1 MQRHTLLSNSRAS
14 TSDLLAWPEL
24 SPQESSA
31 AVSVSGHRSRQP
43 SDKIGE
49 VLRGGKFTDEEA
61 DTLVKKKPWSG
72 YKMKEM
78 SGSGIF
84 SANAKDTSSPANSA
98 NSKNRTSIRTYQK
111 AINGISQVL
120 FNAEESISPKKPT
133 SLPEVAKQRELSGTL
148 YQPDTTNKKQIS
160 SAKTKELSGNDIFG
174 PAPEILPRPTAAAR
188 TSESKES
195 KDMRGPVQRNVR
207 TSVKIYNPSGGQS
220 NILFGEESIKKTSKK
235 IHDQKFAELTGNN
248 IFKGDVPLASAEKS
262 LSRAKLRE
270 ITGSNIFADGKAET
284 RDIIR
289 GARRPP
295 GGGSSIALV

>member
-1 MQRHTLLSNSRAS
+1 MQRNTLLRNSRAS
-14 TSDLLAWPEL
+14 TSDLLTWPEL

-49 VLRGGKFTDEEA
+49 VLRGAKLTDEEA
-61 DTLVKKKPWSG
+61 DSLVKKKPWSG

-98 NSKNRTSIRTYQK
+98 NSKNRTSIRTYQQ
-111 AINGISQVL
+111 AINGISQIS
-120 FNAEESISPKKPT
+120 FNTEESISPKKPT
-133 SLPEVAKQRELSGTL
+133 SIAEIAKQRELSGTL
-148 YQPDTTNKKQIS
+148 HQPDTKNKKQIS
-160 SAKTKELSGNDIFG
+160 SAKTKELSGNDIFA
-174 PAPEILPRPTAAAR
+174 PAPEILPRPVAAAR
-188 TSESKES
+188 TLQSKES
-195 KDMRGPVQRNVR
+195 KDMRGPVPQNAR
-207 TSVKIYNPSGGQS
+207 TSVKVSNPAAGQS

-248 IFKGDVPLASAEKS
+248 IFKGDVPPASAEKS

-284 RDIIR
+284 RDVIR